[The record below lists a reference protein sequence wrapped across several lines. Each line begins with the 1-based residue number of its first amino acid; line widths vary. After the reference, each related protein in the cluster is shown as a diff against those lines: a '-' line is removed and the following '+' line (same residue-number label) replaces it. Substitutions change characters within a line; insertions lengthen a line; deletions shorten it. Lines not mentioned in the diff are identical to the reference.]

1 MEKVAVM
8 VKKSVLYSVL
18 LSFLLVACSS
28 EDKAQYDT
36 RALESLDAMS
46 EAIGEL
52 WACSYTLNNVNALE
66 DGAKN
71 YNQHDVYM
79 RGPDK
84 MYIHSVGSK
93 GDRSYWYDGS
103 TLAFY
108 SFDKNTYATI
118 DAPDSIM
125 KTIEHVSEK
134 FGIDIPAADFF
145 YPDFTDDILD
155 DFDYVLFMGDETING
170 LESTSILASNDE
182 TIVQIW
188 IDKSTSLPLKF
199 LVDSKASSEEYYVA
213 SFSNFR
219 VNPDLPDSLF
229 ETNPPINSKSTELK
243 PIKKK

>member
-1 MEKVAVM
+1 M

-18 LSFLLVACSS
+18 VSFLLVSCTS
-28 EDKAQYDT
+28 EDKTQYDT

-46 EAIGEL
+46 ESIGEL
-52 WACSYTLNNVNALE
+52 WACSYTLDDVNVLE
-66 DGAKN
+66 DGTEN

-84 MYIHSVGSK
+84 MYIHSVGTK

-103 TLAFY
+103 TLAYF

-118 DAPDSIM
+118 DVPDNLM
-125 KTIEHVSEK
+125 KTIEHVNEK
-134 FGIDIPAADFF
+134 YGIDFPAADFF

-155 DFDYVLFMGDETING
+155 DFDHVLFMGDEIING
-170 LESTSILASNDE
+170 LESTSILASNDS

-188 IDKSTSLPLKF
+188 IDNATNLPVKF
-199 LVDSKASSEEYYVA
+199 LIDSKASSAEYYVA

-219 VNPDLPDSLF
+219 MNPDLPDSLF
-229 ETNPPINSKSTELK
+229 ETNPPIDSKSTELK
-243 PIKKK
+243 PSEKK